1 VNARLGQPT
10 ETQLSRAESA
20 AWGATLDANPARAAE
35 RPRMRLVSWK
45 PMAKGSL
52 RLRYGRAAG
61 RAQAHRQLVMDGESL
76 NEMLTAHF
84 RRERAIDAA
93 RRFISRNVNATL
105 RTSEVVEFLRRRRE
119 QLPEADIEHCATE
132 AVNRWLSSRAD
143 RFRSRRDARGRAL
156 DDGKAP

>member
-1 VNARLGQPT
+1 MN
-10 ETQLSRAESA
+10 
-20 AWGATLDANPARAAE
+20 
-35 RPRMRLVSWK
+35 
-45 PMAKGSL
+45 
-52 RLRYGRAAG
+52 
-61 RAQAHRQLVMDGESL
+61 GELL

-84 RRERAIDAA
+84 RSERAIDAA

-119 QLPEADIEHCATE
+119 QLREADIEYCATE
-132 AVNRWLSSRAD
+132 AMNRWLSSRPN